1 MVVDVGGGTADIAV
15 VSFNGIVKSCSLKM
29 AGNKFD
35 AAIIRG
41 VTMKYKILIGEKTAE
56 QAKKEIANVY
66 NPTGDVKI
74 TVSSGSTV
82 LCCRRSDRVRCK
94 GSCEGVRLYR

>member
-1 MVVDVGGGTADIAV
+1 
-15 VSFNGIVKSCSLKM
+15 M

-56 QAKKEIANVY
+56 QAKKE
-66 NPTGDVKI
+66 K
-74 TVSSGSTV
+74 SGSDTGYFDDGTASAG
-82 LCCRRSDRVRCK
+82 CKRRESKRNPWEICMVSGR
-94 GSCEGVRLYR
+94 GFSV

>member
-1 MVVDVGGGTADIAV
+1 
-15 VSFNGIVKSCSLKM
+15 M

-56 QAKKEIANVY
+56 QAKKKS
-66 NPTGDVKI
+66 PTYI
-74 TVSSGSTV
+74 I
-82 LCCRRSDRVRCK
+82 RQAM
-94 GSCEGVRLYR
+94 